1 MWDIINVVILYWK
14 FKIGSGLCKWWVK
27 CTLLFLHAACIRFIC
42 CVPSDKG
49 CGGQSCMLGLETLY
63 STWVPDQDETPHIFI
78 LNRAMGLYC
87 RGCRQFCLY
96 ILCWRAHYRR
106 KVKKMSVWYFDL
118 FLNFS
123 LCISVLVD
131 WGYIWFYFHLKVTVA
146 VLLSLTKV
154 QIPMCQC
161 GLCAGVRK

>member
-1 MWDIINVVILYWK
+1 VWDIINVVVLYWE
-14 FKIGSGLCKWWVK
+14 FKTGSGLCKWWVQ
-27 CTLLFLHAACIRFIC
+27 CTLLFLHEACIRFIC

-49 CGGQSCMLGLETLY
+49 CGGRSCMLGLETLY

-106 KVKKMSVWYFDL
+106 KVKNVCLVFWLVPKFFIVYICPCRVGIHLILFSSLKLLLPCCWVWQKYRFQCASVDY
-118 FLNFS
+118 
-123 LCISVLVD
+123 VLE
-131 WGYIWFYFHLKVTVA
+131 
-146 VLLSLTKV
+146 
-154 QIPMCQC
+154 
-161 GLCAGVRK
+161 